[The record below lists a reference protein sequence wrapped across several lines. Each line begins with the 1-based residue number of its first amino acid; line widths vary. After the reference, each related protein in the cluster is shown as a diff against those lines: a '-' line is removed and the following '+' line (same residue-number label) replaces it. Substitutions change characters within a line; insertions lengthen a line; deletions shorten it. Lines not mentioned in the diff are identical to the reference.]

1 MIIETLRLRNF
12 RNYENL
18 SVSFDPK
25 LNVITGKNAQGK
37 TNLLESIV
45 YLSLTRSH
53 RILNEKKLIRENMP
67 FAEIRCTFSDKD
79 ERKELGAVIHP
90 QGKTLIVNRYPVKK
104 SSDFI
109 GLLNVVIFS
118 PDDLYLFNDMPR
130 ERRKV
135 MNQEITKISPK
146 YLLSLNR
153 YQNFL
158 KERNSLLK
166 NNRVDDTYLD
176 ILDEQMIQEELM
188 IITMRRN
195 FVQKI
200 NHQITDLYR
209 ELSEDDIEVK
219 IQYKCCIDEAECT
232 PENLQNMY
240 LNCRNRDLE
249 NHVSTAGIHRED
261 IIFRINDKELT
272 QTASQG
278 QKRMV
283 MLAFKMALLG
293 YIRSETGKSP
303 VLLMDDVLSELDLN
317 RQKKLL
323 EMVTDSC
330 QCLIT
335 ATEIPEH
342 MKRVHYKEFYINQ
355 GRLEVPGGIE

>member
-1 MIIETLRLRNF
+1 MIIETLKLRNF

-18 SVSFDPK
+18 VIEPDPQ
-25 LNVITGKNAQGK
+25 LNVITGRNAQGK

-53 RILNEKKLIRENMP
+53 RILNEKKLIREDMP
-67 FAEIRCTFSDKD
+67 FARISCIFRSGE
-79 ERKELGAVIHP
+79 ERKELDAVIHP
-90 QGKTLIVNRYPVKK
+90 QGKTLIVNRHPVKK

-146 YLLSLNR
+146 YLLALNR

-166 NNRVDDTYLD
+166 NYGIDETYLD
-176 ILDEQMIQEELM
+176 ILDEQMISEQKM
-188 IITMRRN
+188 IIEMRRN
-195 FVQKI
+195 FIQKI
-200 NHQITDLYR
+200 NRHITYLYR
-209 ELSEDDIEVK
+209 ELSEDDIEVR
-219 IQYKCCIDEAECT
+219 IQYRCCIDEEECSKET
-232 PENLQNMY
+232 LRNMY
-240 LNCRNRDLE
+240 RLCRERDRE

-261 IIFRINDKELT
+261 MIFRINDRDLT

-283 MLAFKMALLG
+283 MLAFKMALLK
-293 YIRSETGKSP
+293 YILSETGQSP
-303 VLLMDDVLSELDLN
+303 VLLLDDVLSELDIS

-323 EMVTDSC
+323 EMVTGTY

-342 MKRVHYKEFYINQ
+342 MKNVHYKEFYIDH
-355 GRLEVPGGIE
+355 GSLILPGGIE

>member
-18 SVSFDPK
+18 EITLDPK
-25 LNVITGKNAQGK
+25 LNVITGRNAQGK

-53 RILNEKKLIRENMP
+53 RILNEKRLIRENQP
-67 FAEIRCTFSDKD
+67 FAEIHCTFHTS
-79 ERKELGAVIHP
+79 KEKKEIAAVIHP
-90 QGKTLIVNRYPVKK
+90 QGKSLIVNRYPVKK
-104 SSDFI
+104 SSDFV

-130 ERRKV
+130 ERRRV
-135 MNQEITKISPK
+135 MNQEITKISSK
-146 YLLSLNR
+146 YLLALNR

-158 KERNSLLK
+158 RERNSLLK
-166 NNRVDDTYLD
+166 NKSVDETYLD
-176 ILDEQMIQEELM
+176 ILDEQMIEEEIF
-188 IITMRRN
+188 IIGMRRD
-195 FVQKI
+195 FIQKI
-200 NHQITDLYR
+200 NSSISELYKQ
-209 ELSEDDIEVK
+209 LSEDDEEVK
-219 IQYKCCIDEAECT
+219 IQYRCCIDEAEANKET
-232 PENLQNMY
+232 LQEMY
-240 LNCRNRDLE
+240 RQCRSRDLE
-249 NHVSTAGIHRED
+249 NHVSTSGIHRED
-261 IIFRINDKELT
+261 MIFRINDKELT

-283 MLAFKMALLG
+283 MLAFKMSLLK
-293 YIRSETGKSP
+293 YIRSKNGESP
-303 VLLMDDVLSELDLN
+303 VLLLDDVLSELDSS

-323 EMVTDSC
+323 EMVNDNY

-342 MKRVHYKEFYINQ
+342 MKNVPYKEFYIEE
-355 GRLEVPGGIE
+355 GRLVMPGGIQ